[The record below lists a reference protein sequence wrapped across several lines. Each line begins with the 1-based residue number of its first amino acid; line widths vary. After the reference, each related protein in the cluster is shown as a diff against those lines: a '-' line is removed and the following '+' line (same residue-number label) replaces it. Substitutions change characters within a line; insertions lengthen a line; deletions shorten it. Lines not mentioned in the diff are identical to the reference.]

1 MAVMPRLL
9 FKQKPAAQ
17 EALSTHQHRNVH
29 CVQFYLRGS
38 HQNDRKVPI
47 FSLHQALTLTD
58 CTANGAATLTYDGT
72 TLGYS
77 GGKCV
82 KPQRGGAS
90 PANNEELV
98 IETGCS
104 DAASTFHFAGTF

>member
-1 MAVMPRLL
+1 M
-9 FKQKPAAQ
+9 
-17 EALSTHQHRNVH
+17 
-29 CVQFYLRGS
+29 
-38 HQNDRKVPI
+38 
-47 FSLHQALTLTD
+47 
-58 CTANGAATLTYDGT
+58 
-72 TLGYS
+72 
-77 GGKCV
+77 

>member
-1 MAVMPRLL
+1 M
-9 FKQKPAAQ
+9 
-17 EALSTHQHRNVH
+17 
-29 CVQFYLRGS
+29 
-38 HQNDRKVPI
+38 
-47 FSLHQALTLTD
+47 
-58 CTANGAATLTYDGT
+58 ANGAATLTYDGT
-72 TLGYS
+72 ALGYS

-82 KPQRGGAS
+82 TPQRGGAS